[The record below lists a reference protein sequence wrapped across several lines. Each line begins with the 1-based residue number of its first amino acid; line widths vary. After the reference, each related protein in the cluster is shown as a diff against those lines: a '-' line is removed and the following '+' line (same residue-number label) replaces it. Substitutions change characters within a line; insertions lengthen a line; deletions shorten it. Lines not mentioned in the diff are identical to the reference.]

1 MSSSSDL
8 VSLISIHHRRLTS
21 EELQNLTHSEQII
34 HLNQQLAIADIKIKS
49 NKNKK
54 RKLEDHNQDL
64 QSDNQHKNQLITTLR
79 GKINSTSKSLQNQIE
94 NSLRYNNIQILTTQ
108 LNSNLN
114 TEIIRLRSIVDT
126 TDRINLTIIDKY
138 KPTPT
143 SIFNNHS
150 IHCANNQI
158 YANQNPVEHRP
169 SQICRSAISGSAD
182 RTSHPAS
189 PLSK

>member
-8 VSLISIHHRRLTS
+8 VSLISIHHRRITS
-21 EELQNLTHSEQII
+21 EEFQNLTHSEQII
-34 HLNQQLAIADIKIKS
+34 HLNQQLAIAEIKIKS
-49 NKNKK
+49 NKTKK

-79 GKINSTSKSLQNQIE
+79 GKIRSTSKSLQNQIE

-143 SIFNNHS
+143 SIFNN
-150 IHCANNQI
+150 QI